1 MALSATIY
9 QFDVSLAHVDRGVYE
24 DLSFKVAMHP
34 SESME
39 YMLSRMLAYCSE
51 YEEGLAFG
59 KGIGQEDEPPLWA
72 KDYTGQ
78 VTLWVEV
85 GLPDAERLHRASKA
99 APRVAVYTHRDLP
112 ILRHNLAGRV
122 IHRAEEI
129 RLYSLDARLLRRLA
143 EKVDRRTRFE
153 LSVTEGMAFLTIGG
167 ETLEF
172 SLAPL
177 PLLQ

>member
-9 QFDVSLAHVDRGVYE
+9 QFDVALAHVDRGVYE

-39 YMLSRMLAYCSE
+39 YMLSRMLAYCLE

-59 KGIGQEDEPPLWA
+59 KGIGQDDEPPLWA
-72 KDYTGQ
+72 KDYTGV
-78 VTLWVEV
+78 VTLWIEV
-85 GLPDAERLHRASKA
+85 GLPDADRLHRASKA
-99 APRVAVYTHRDLP
+99 SPSVALYTHRDLP
-112 ILRHNLAGRV
+112 ILRHNLVGRQ

-129 RLYSLDARLLRRLA
+129 RLYALDARILRRLA
-143 EKVDRRTRFE
+143 EKIDRRTRFE
-153 LSVTEGMAFLTIGG
+153 LSVTEGQAFLTIGG

-172 SLAPL
+172 ELVAQ
-177 PLLQ
+177 PLLP